1 MGPEHRRVTNAR
13 KRRRGGWSTPLRGGA
28 LAILAALPSACALQ
42 PARIAVGPD
51 PLDPA
56 VPVPAISPASSLGPY
71 TSQRPVEPAPWDQT
85 NRDVQPQPD
94 TQ

>member
-1 MGPEHRRVTNAR
+1 MVGTTDPRPGRSV
-13 KRRRGGWSTPLRGGA
+13 PLGGGA
-28 LAILAALPSACALQ
+28 LAILAGLLSACALQ

-56 VPVPAISPASSLGPY
+56 VPVPAVSPTSSLGPY
-71 TSQRPVEPAPWDQT
+71 ASQRPVDPVPWGQA
-85 NRDVQPQPD
+85 NQDVGPQPD